1 MIYMD
6 NSATGG
12 FKPNASI
19 LSAENTMRYLLAN
32 PGRSGHRLSLVGAQ
46 IVYDTRK
53 LLAERFN
60 ALPERIIFTKNCTEA
75 LNLAIL
81 GSAKKGGHVITTV
94 YEHNSVLRPLYYLES
109 QGVISLSII
118 SASPEN
124 LLSEIK
130 NAVQENTYL
139 VAVTGASN
147 VTGAVMPIDEI
158 GAFCL
163 ANDLLFLCDGAQ
175 AGGHIPISVNN
186 GVSML
191 ALAGHKG
198 LCSIMGVGVLIL
210 DNNVDIS
217 PICFGGTGVDT
228 FNKFQPDYYPEKLES
243 GTLNLPAIASLFEGA
258 RYALDNL
265 LLYSNTLKNY
275 TEKVINTIS
284 TYNGVRCFS
293 LPNPCGIVSFMH
305 NTIPSN
311 EFADI
316 LNSKYD
322 IAVRSGFH
330 CAPLVHKFLQTDA
343 DGLVRISL
351 APQNSQREIA
361 TLLNAIKEIIS

>member
-53 LLAERFN
+53 LLAERFK
-60 ALPERIIFTKNCTEA
+60 ASPERVIFTKNCTEA

-81 GSAKKGGHVITTV
+81 GSVKKGGHVITTV

-109 QGVISLSII
+109 QGLISLSII
-118 SASPEN
+118 SAKPEN
-124 LLSEIK
+124 MLSEIK
-130 NAVQENTYL
+130 SAVNENTYL
-139 VAVTGASN
+139 IAVTGASN
-147 VTGAVMPIDEI
+147 VTGDVMPIEEI
-158 GAFCL
+158 SAFC
-163 ANDLLFLCDGAQ
+163 NSHDLLFLCDGAQ
-175 AGGHIPISVNN
+175 AGGHITLSVNN
-186 GVSML
+186 GISML

-198 LCSIMGVGVLIL
+198 LCAIMGVGVLIL
-210 DNNVDIS
+210 SDNVNVS
-217 PICFGGTGVDT
+217 PICFGGTGADT

-265 LLYSNTLKNY
+265 SLFSNTLKNY

-284 TYNGVRCFS
+284 AYNGVRCFS
-293 LPNPCGIVSFMH
+293 RPNPCGIVSFMH
-305 NTIPSN
+305 NKIPSN

-316 LNSKYD
+316 LNSRYD

-330 CAPLVHKFLQTDA
+330 CAPLAHKFLETDT

-361 TLLNAIKEIIS
+361 TLLNAIREIIS